1 MPISVKCC
9 DCGKALKAPDA
20 LAGKKAK
27 CPDCGAVVAVPNPN
41 GPIESNSG
49 RQAAGFDELVNN
61 GADVS
66 AEDEVTRNPC
76 PMCGELIAA
85 SAVKCRFCGETL
97 SSSVRRRERQ
107 ITDTVVGNQMTG
119 ADIAICV
126 LCAPI
131 GCVVGIVAIITGQ
144 PARGLKMIGLA
155 IVMPFLWGAILSIF
169 K

>member
-27 CPDCGAVVAVPNPN
+27 CPDCGAVVAVPNASEEMEAN
-41 GPIESNSG
+41 GG
-49 RQAAGFDELVNN
+49 RQEANLGELTDDGAAFPKE
-61 GADVS
+61 DV
-66 AEDEVTRNPC
+66 TTQRPC

-85 SAVKCRFCGETL
+85 SAAKCRFCGETL
-97 SSSVRRRERQ
+97 SSTVRRRERQ
-107 ITDTVVGNQMTG
+107 NTSTVVANQLTG
-119 ADIAICV
+119 GDIAICA
-126 LCAPI
+126 LCFPI

-155 IVMPFLWGAILSIF
+155 LVMPFLWGAILSIF
-169 K
+169 Q